1 MSLNGADIQFL
12 QWAASLRKDVVVVVF
27 QLTIA
32 EFTTLKQTWQQS
44 KADSYLAKAGE
55 TILPG
60 FTGVY
65 HK

>member
-1 MSLNGADIQFL
+1 MSGSVCHPTLI
-12 QWAASLRKDVVVVVF
+12 SS
-27 QLTIA
+27 
-32 EFTTLKQTWQQS
+32 EFTKLKQTWQQS

-55 TILPG
+55 TIIPG

>member
-1 MSLNGADIQFL
+1 MSLSEEDT
-12 QWAASLRKDVVVVVF
+12 RF
-27 QLTIA
+27 QLWEASYSPSALFPDRLTIS
-32 EFTTLKQTWQQS
+32 EFTISKQTWQQS

-55 TILPG
+55 TIVPG